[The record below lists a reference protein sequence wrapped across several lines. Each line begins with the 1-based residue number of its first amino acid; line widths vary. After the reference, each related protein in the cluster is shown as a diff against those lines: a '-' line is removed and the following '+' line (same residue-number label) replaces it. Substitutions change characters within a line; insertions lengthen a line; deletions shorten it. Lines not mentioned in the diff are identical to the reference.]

1 MNKSIGVYLTDSFI
15 YLYYKDKVIVK
26 EVQDN
31 AVSNNR
37 IAKPDSF
44 YKQFNKI
51 IKENKLADSL
61 VSKTIYFMDLPNY
74 LESDHQ
80 LILSIFDKLS
90 FNKIKFIK
98 YSDVITTNLLNINKT
113 NAYLSINSK
122 LIFINNSIFKDN
134 LLSILKN
141 YLTDIDELFLVG
153 DYNDLIKLG
162 ALIEQNFHIKTF
174 IYSEQEQF
182 IIKQITK
189 IIS

>member
-1 MNKSIGVYLTDSFI
+1 
-15 YLYYKDKVIVK
+15 
-26 EVQDN
+26 
-31 AVSNNR
+31 
-37 IAKPDSF
+37 
-44 YKQFNKI
+44 
-51 IKENKLADSL
+51 
-61 VSKTIYFMDLPNY
+61 MDLPNY

>member
-61 VSKTIYFMDLPNY
+61 VSKTIYFIDLPNY

-98 YSDVITTNLLNINKT
+98 K
-113 NAYLSINSK
+113 
-122 LIFINNSIFKDN
+122 
-134 LLSILKN
+134 
-141 YLTDIDELFLVG
+141 
-153 DYNDLIKLG
+153 
-162 ALIEQNFHIKTF
+162 
-174 IYSEQEQF
+174 
-182 IIKQITK
+182 
-189 IIS
+189 